1 VLGVEESSGGVDA
14 APPRDTEEFHRLVI
28 ESMSEG
34 VVVQDKLGRI
44 VFANTAAQRIL
55 GWTFDAMRRAGSA
68 DAHWGLVHPDGTP
81 WPAEEQPA
89 NEALRTRRP
98 VRDALMGVEPGTQGR
113 RWLSVSATPILRA
126 TGETGGVVVTFDDVT
141 DKREAE
147 LARHASD
154 ERFRA
159 AVESMI
165 DAFMILRSVRE
176 GDRIVD
182 FVYEFVN
189 TAAELNT
196 GYRPDEL
203 VGRRLLDV
211 APGLK
216 TSGAFRRYRDAVETG
231 VPIVMEVPW
240 AGGPRMHGAFEV
252 RGVALS
258 DGLALT
264 IRNLTQRRLTEAAVS
279 PDGRRGRDAEPEAAP
294 AEIDVSGRLT
304 AREVE
309 VLALLGHGASTR
321 EISERLVISLNTA
334 RNHVQR
340 TIAKL
345 GAHSRLEAVAIA
357 RRSGRLLEDLQ
368 SGAPIEVR

>member
-1 VLGVEESSGGVDA
+1 VLGAEASSGGVDA
-14 APPRDTEEFHRLVI
+14 TPPRDTEEFHRLVV
-28 ESMSEG
+28 ESMNEG
-34 VVVQDKLGRI
+34 IVVQDKAGRI
-44 VFANTAAQRIL
+44 VFANTAAQRIV
-55 GWTFDAMRRAGSA
+55 GWTFDEMRRVDSA

-89 NEALRTRRP
+89 SEALRTRRP
-98 VRDALMGVEPGTQGR
+98 VRDALMGVERGTEGR
-113 RWLSVSATPILRA
+113 RWLSVSATPILGA

-147 LARHASD
+147 LARHESD
-154 ERFRA
+154 ARLRS
-159 AVESMI
+159 AVESML

-176 GDRIVD
+176 GGRIVD

-189 TAAELNT
+189 AAAERNT

-211 APGLK
+211 APDLK

-240 AGGPRMHGAFEV
+240 AGGSRMHGAFEV

-264 IRNLTQRRLTEAAVS
+264 IRNITQRRLTEVAAW
-279 PDGRRGRDAEPEAAP
+279 PDRRPVHDGEPERSP
-294 AEIDVSGRLT
+294 AENGSGRLT

-340 TIAKL
+340 TIVKL

-357 RRSGRLLEDLQ
+357 RRSGRLLEDSQ